1 MHFHQWKRRE
11 FITLL
16 GGAAAAWP
24 LTLHAQQLP
33 DGVRKIGVL
42 WPASAPPAPPRME
55 AFRQGLR
62 EAGFVEGQNL
72 VIELRYAQRG
82 PQQLAELAAEFA
94 RLRVDVIHASGDL
107 APRVAQQATTTIP
120 IVVITDDV
128 EGAGLITSLSRP
140 GANTTGLTI
149 LSPELSAKRLEL
161 LSEIVPGLSRVAALW
176 DPTTGQS
183 QVTLTEAAA
192 KPLNIKVQVFQA
204 RRREDLLGAFDAAR
218 NDQAQA
224 LNVFSSPLLSSLY
237 REIITLAE
245 VYRLPAIYQWKE
257 HVEAGGLLA
266 YGPSLAGVWRQTGG
280 IVARVLKGSKPTELP
295 VELPTKLELSVNI
308 RTAKSLGL
316 TVPPSVLVRA
326 DEVIE

>member
-1 MHFHQWKRRE
+1 
-11 FITLL
+11 
-16 GGAAAAWP
+16 
-24 LTLHAQQLP
+24 
-33 DGVRKIGVL
+33 
-42 WPASAPPAPPRME
+42 ME

>member
-1 MHFHQWKRRE
+1 MDMRRRE
-11 FITLL
+11 FLNVL
-16 GGAAAAWP
+16 CGAVTVP
-24 LTLHAQQLP
+24 LTAHAQQLA
-33 DGVRKIGVL
+33 DGVRKIGLL
-42 WPASAPPAPPRME
+42 WPAAAPPAPPRME

-72 VIELRYAQRG
+72 LIELRYAQKG
-82 PQQLAELAAEFA
+82 PQQLAELAAELV
-94 RLRVDVIHASGDL
+94 RLRVDVIQASGDL

-120 IVVITDDV
+120 IVLISDDV
-128 EGAGLITSLSRP
+128 EGAGLIRSLSRP

-161 LSEIVPGLSRVAALW
+161 LNEIVPGLSRVASLW

-183 QVTLTEAAA
+183 QVTMTEAAA
-192 KPLNIKVQVFQA
+192 KSLNVKIQVLQV
-204 RRREDLLGAFDAAR
+204 RQRDDLVGAFDAAR
-218 NDQAQA
+218 KDQAQA

-257 HVEAGGLLA
+257 HVDAGGFLA

-280 IVARVLKGSKPTELP
+280 IVARVLKGSKPSDLP
-295 VELPTKLELSVNI
+295 VELPTKLELSVNT
-308 RTAKSLGL
+308 RTAKSLEL
-316 TVPPSVLVRA
+316 VIPPAVLMRA